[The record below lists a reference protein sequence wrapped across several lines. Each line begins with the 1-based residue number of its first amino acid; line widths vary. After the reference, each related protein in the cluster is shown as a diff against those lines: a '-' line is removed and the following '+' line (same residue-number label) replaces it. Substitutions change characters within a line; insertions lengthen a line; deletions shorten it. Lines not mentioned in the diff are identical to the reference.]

1 MTTKVKKTPIHAI
14 GGLHKMSDGVLS
26 PYLDATVKGLTA
38 NATVYPKPPID
49 LTTYG
54 SAVSAYDA
62 SVTAALEGGKTVIA
76 QKNKLKK
83 AAIKLYDQQAKY
95 VEANCNDDMTT
106 FLLSGFHARATT
118 KNPATTANDAIR
130 SVKRGALSGEMIVSL
145 MKVSGAASYQVRFS
159 ATPPGGTAGP
169 WTIQSIPA
177 VKPPTKLTGLTP
189 GSTYSF
195 QACALLKTGTF
206 TNWSDSV
213 TMMCV

>member
-1 MTTKVKKTPIHAI
+1 MTTKVKKEPIHAI
-14 GGLHKMSDGVLS
+14 GSLNKMTDGVLS

-38 NATVYPKPPID
+38 NATIYPKPPID

-54 SAVSAYDA
+54 TAVSAYDA
-62 SVTAALEGGKTVIA
+62 SITAALDGGRTAVA

-83 AAIKLYDQQAKY
+83 AAIKLYGQQAKY
-95 VEANCNDDMTT
+95 VEANCNDDMPT
-106 FLLSGFHARATT
+106 FLLSGFQARATT

-130 SVKRGALSGEMIVSL
+130 HVKRGSLSGVMIITL
-145 MKVSGAASYQVRFS
+145 MKVTGASSYQVRFS
-159 ATPPGGTAGP
+159 ATPPGGPAGP
-169 WTIQSIPA
+169 WTTQSIPA
-177 VKPPTKLTGLTP
+177 VKPPTTLTGLTP
-189 GSTYSF
+189 GSTYAF